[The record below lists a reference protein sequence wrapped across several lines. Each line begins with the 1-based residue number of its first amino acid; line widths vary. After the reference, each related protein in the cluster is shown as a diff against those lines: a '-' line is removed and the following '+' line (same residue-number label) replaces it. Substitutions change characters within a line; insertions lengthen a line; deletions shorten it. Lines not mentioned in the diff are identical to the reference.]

1 MAIPI
6 PRRKKTEVAGDFGK
20 IRVHR
25 HELEG
30 EPEGALPWFTLEL
43 LDWVCIAA
51 VTADGRWI
59 LVRQHRQGV
68 NDLTIETA
76 GGIVDPGED
85 PAESALRE
93 LREETGW
100 EADHAEPLGWI
111 HPNPALQGNRCHL
124 YLARDARPVDGWKAA
139 EDEITEPVVMT
150 ETELRRALDATEISH
165 VLSAITLERGLSRV
179 HSDHL
184 FRKVFALLDQMEE
197 TQRVKVLE
205 LARRLVPGLTA
216 EDIRNPHDFPDLADP
231 DWHFMDGQLTG
242 VQSVRF
248 AMVGLRNEETASMES
263 APAKGDAQG
272 EAAHA
277 AKAPGERAHGEG
289 PQR

>member
-20 IRVHR
+20 IRIHR
-25 HELEG
+25 HELED

-51 VTADGRWI
+51 VTPDGRWI

-124 YLARDARPVDGWKAA
+124 YLARDARPVEGWKSDAS
-139 EDEITEPVVMT
+139 EITEPVVMT
-150 ETELRRALDATEISH
+150 ETELRKALDATEISH
-165 VLSAITLERGLSRV
+165 VLSAITLERSLSRV
-179 HSDHL
+179 GSDHL
-184 FRKVFALLDQMEE
+184 FQKVFALLDQMEE
-197 TQRVKVLE
+197 TQRTKVLE

-248 AMVGLRNEETASMES
+248 AMVGLRNEETA
-263 APAKGDAQG
+263 AQEG
-272 EAAHA
+272 AAA
-277 AKAPGERAHGEG
+277 ERETATSTTNGERAEGEG
-289 PQR
+289 PKR